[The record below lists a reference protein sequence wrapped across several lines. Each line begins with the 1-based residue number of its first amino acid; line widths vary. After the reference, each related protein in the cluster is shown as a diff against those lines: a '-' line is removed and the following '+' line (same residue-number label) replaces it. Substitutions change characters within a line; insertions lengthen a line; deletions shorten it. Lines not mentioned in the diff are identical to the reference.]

1 METTTTP
8 SRTQVLSLLMAAV
21 VALSVTA
28 GFAAAATTT
37 DLTVS
42 ITDDD
47 NTLAPGETTTVEI
60 AVASADG
67 GVGAAEMEISLSD
80 PGVAAITDV
89 ETNSAP
95 ALTDNVVAGGGQ
107 SADVKY
113 FGVDT
118 ADTGGVTFVT
128 VTLQAAA
135 EGQTTVQISEN
146 SQTGNLVV
154 FDENGAGYT
163 LDTVG
168 SATLNVEEVN
178 QPPSADAG
186 DDQTVQAGD
195 TVTLDGSDSSDPNSA
210 DTLSYSWT
218 ETTDSGVSLSDAS
231 AEQPTFTAPSVTS
244 ETTLDFELTVTD
256 DDGATDTDTITVTI
270 QPPDAAN
277 FQVSNLNAPS
287 TATQGDAIDVSAT
300 VENTGGQQAT
310 KSVEFRVDTDNDGS
324 IADESAV
331 ASQDVQLGPG
341 ASTAVTFEDVDTSGL
356 GPSTLTHGVATPDDS
371 ATAQIEITEPVT
383 PPADETTVSLEPA
396 DQQTA
401 VGVTTTY
408 DVVVDNAAGG
418 VGAGEVAVTVD
429 DTSVATITD
438 LEVLNDA
445 NVDALITDSTAEFDY
460 FGADTA
466 DSGPVTIATVTV
478 EGAGEGTA
486 SLSIGPADGNSEVL
500 LFDEGGTGYD
510 VTGTN
515 GATLEVLPVQ
525 FDVDTTSAPEKA
537 AVGSTVTVSATISS
551 DGAVESTQPVELL
564 FDVDGDGTT
573 ESIET
578 QQVTIG
584 VNGQTEVSFDVSVPA
599 DASFGDRAYSVE
611 TVSDS
616 AGGTVEFTPPDI
628 NGDGNLPG
636 DLNGDGLYEDV
647 NGDGSADS
655 GDAQALFAARDD
667 TAVQNNAG
675 AFDFNDDGAVN
686 VGDAQALF
694 DLVT

>member
-1 METTTTP
+1 LEPTG
-8 SRTQVLSLLMAAV
+8 
-21 VALSVTA
+21 VTA
-28 GFAAAATTT
+28 RIRWT
-37 DLTVS
+37 
-42 ITDDD
+42 
-47 NTLAPGETTTVEI
+47 
-60 AVASADG
+60 
-67 GVGAAEMEISLSD
+67 
-80 PGVAAITDV
+80 
-89 ETNSAP
+89 
-95 ALTDNVVAGGGQ
+95 
-107 SADVKY
+107 
-113 FGVDT
+113 
-118 ADTGGVTFVT
+118 
-128 VTLQAAA
+128 
-135 EGQTTVQISEN
+135 
-146 SQTGNLVV
+146 
-154 FDENGAGYT
+154 
-163 LDTVG
+163 
-168 SATLNVEEVN
+168 
-178 QPPSADAG
+178 
-186 DDQTVQAGD
+186 
-195 TVTLDGSDSSDPNSA
+195 DSS
-210 DTLSYSWT
+210 
-218 ETTDSGVSLSDAS
+218 V
-231 AEQPTFTAPSVTS
+231 FT
-244 ETTLDFELTVTD
+244 
-256 DDGATDTDTITVTI
+256 
-270 QPPDAAN
+270 
-277 FQVSNLNAPS
+277 
-287 TATQGDAIDVSAT
+287 
-300 VENTGGQQAT
+300 
-310 KSVEFRVDTDNDGS
+310 R
-324 IADESAV
+324 
-331 ASQDVQLGPG
+331 
-341 ASTAVTFEDVDTSGL
+341 
-356 GPSTLTHGVATPDDS
+356 
-371 ATAQIEITEPVT
+371 
-383 PPADETTVSLEPA
+383 
-396 DQQTA
+396 
-401 VGVTTTY
+401 TY
-408 DVVVDNAAGG
+408 DVVVDNAADG

-429 DTSVATITD
+429 DTSIATITE

-445 NVDALITDSTAEFDY
+445 NVDALITDSSAEFDY

-466 DSGPVTIATVTV
+466 DAGPVTIATVTV

-510 VTGTN
+510 VTDTN

-584 VNGQTEVSFDVSVPA
+584 ANGQTEVSFDVSVPA

-667 TAVQNNAG
+667 PAVQNNAG